1 MKKITFLFALM
12 LTAYVDA
19 MAQGAKNIKINEV
32 MTSNTSSIQDEYG
45 NREAWIELCN
55 ASFTTFN
62 VRGMYITTN
71 KAVLNKDLS
80 APERQNLMSM
90 IPNGEPKTLIPGTQH
105 LTFYCNS
112 NPKEGSLHLST
123 EVVVGKALW
132 IALYDGNGVDLIDSV
147 SVPALKENQSYAREQ
162 DGGKKWIICNANDV
176 TPNIANTP
184 RVNDKIARTKKEDP
198 HGFAITIL
206 AMGTVFTC
214 LALLFVFFTLLGL
227 LMDHLNTAKK
237 IANKQP
243 LKPVTKT
250 VTATVGAVDTVLD
263 KTTTVMKDG
272 LKTKGKDK
280 RIYIAVI
287 SMALKQYQDDVH
299 DVESG
304 IISIKPKNTTWNG
317 LGPQPGL

>member
-1 MKKITFLFALM
+1 MKKIVLLLALIA
-12 LTAYVDA
+12 TASIDVF
-19 MAQGAKNIKINEV
+19 AQGAKNIKINEV
-32 MTSNTSSIQDEYG
+32 MTSNTASIQDEYG
-45 NREAWIELCN
+45 RREAWIELCN

-62 VRGMYITTN
+62 VRGMYLTTN
-71 KAVLNKDLS
+71 KSVLNKEMS
-80 APERQNLMSM
+80 APDRQALMSV
-90 IPNGEPKTLIPGTQH
+90 IPDGEMRTQIPGTQH
-105 LTFYCNS
+105 LTFFCNS
-112 NPKEGSLHLST
+112 NPKSGNLHLT
-123 EVVVGKALW
+123 TQVNANEPVW

-147 SVPALKENQSYAREQ
+147 SVPALKDNETYAREK
-162 DGGKKWIICNANDV
+162 DGSSKWVVRTPDNA

-184 RVNDKIARTKKEDP
+184 HVNDKIARTKSEDP

-214 LALLFVFFTLLGL
+214 LALLFIFFRLLGL
-227 LMDHLNTAKK
+227 VMDHLNTAKK

-250 VTATVGAVDTVLD
+250 VGAVDKVVD
-263 KTTTVMKDG
+263 KTATVMKDG
-272 LKTKGKDK
+272 MKYKGKDK

-304 IISIKPKNTTWNG
+304 IISIKPKNSNWNG
-317 LGPQPGL
+317 LIK

>member
-1 MKKITFLFALM
+1 MKKIIFMLAL
-12 LTAYVDA
+12 LATASIDVL
-19 MAQGAKNIKINEV
+19 AQGAKNIKINEV
-32 MTSNTSSIQDEYG
+32 MTNNTASIEDEYG
-45 NREAWIELCN
+45 QHEAWVELCN

-71 KAVLNKDLS
+71 KAVLNKELS
-80 APERQNLMSM
+80 APDRQALMSV
-90 IPNGEPKTLIPGTQH
+90 IPDGEVRTLIAGTQH
-105 LTFYCNS
+105 LTFFCNS
-112 NPKEGSLHLST
+112 NPKKGSLHIT
-123 EVVVGKALW
+123 TQVNAGEPVWV
-132 IALYDGNGVDLIDSV
+132 ALYDGNGVDLIDSV
-147 SVPALKENQSYAREQ
+147 SVPALKENQSYAREK
-162 DGGKKWIICNANDV
+162 DGAKTWIVCEAEKA

-184 RVNDKIARTKKEDP
+184 RVNDKIARTKAEDP

-214 LALLFVFFTLLGL
+214 LALLFVFFSCLGV
-227 LMDHLNTAKK
+227 LMDHLNKAKK
-237 IANKQP
+237 IANKMP

-250 VTATVGAVDTVLD
+250 VGAVDTVID
-263 KTTTVMKDG
+263 KTATVMKDG

-317 LGPQPGL
+317 LIK